1 MNRWRLLF
9 AGITLGT
16 LCACAAQPGG
26 TTPAT
31 IPSTAK
37 TPAVTKSSSVQIT
50 NLPCAE
56 VNSNEPVSI
65 RYPAE
70 TIYRNGAALPK
81 EEGLVCLNLLS
92 DWLKSVPQS
101 RWQVTVAGEEG
112 HGFDPLALA
121 GKRQELLQRFFA
133 RKGLE
138 SKGWEWQTVVG
149 QGEQLHL
156 LELKGSP

>member
-1 MNRWRLLF
+1 MKRWQLLF

-26 TTPAT
+26 TTPDT
-31 IPSTAK
+31 TPSTTK
-37 TPAVTKSSSVQIT
+37 TPAVQSA

-56 VNSNEPVSI
+56 VNSTESVRIIYS
-65 RYPAE
+65 AE
-70 TIYRNGAALPK
+70 AIYRNGAVLPK
-81 EEGLVCLNLLS
+81 EEGLACLEVLS

-101 RWQVTVAGEEG
+101 RWQVTVSGEDG

-133 RKGLE
+133 RKGLDL
-138 SKGWEWQTVVG
+138 KDWQWQTALG
-149 QGEQLHL
+149 AGEQLQL
-156 LELKGSP
+156 LELKDSP

>member
-9 AGITLGT
+9 AGLTLST
-16 LCACAAQPGG
+16 LCACAAPLG
-26 TTPAT
+26 TSTPASVS
-31 IPSTAK
+31 PVAK
-37 TPAVTKSSSVQIT
+37 APSVQIA

-56 VNSNEPVSI
+56 VNSSELLTIS
-65 RYPAE
+65 YPAE

-81 EEGLVCLNLLS
+81 EEGLACLEALAG
-92 DWLKSVPQS
+92 WLKSVPQS
-101 RWQVTVAGEEG
+101 RWQVTVSGEDG

-138 SKGWEWQTVVG
+138 LKNWKWQTAVG
-149 QGEQLHL
+149 QGEQLQL
-156 LELKGSP
+156 IELKDSL

>member
-16 LCACAAQPGG
+16 LCACAAQPGSV
-26 TTPAT
+26 TPAT
-31 IPSTAK
+31 VSPVVKSPSVPVA
-37 TPAVTKSSSVQIT
+37 

-56 VNSNEPVSI
+56 VNSVESVTIS
-65 RYPAE
+65 YSAE
-70 TIYRNGAALPK
+70 AIYRNGAVLPK
-81 EEGLVCLNLLS
+81 EEGLACLEVLS
-92 DWLKSVPQS
+92 DWLRSVPQS
-101 RWQVTVAGEEG
+101 RWQVTVSGEDG

-138 SKGWEWQTVVG
+138 LKDWQWQTALEAG
-149 QGEQLHL
+149 QQLQL
-156 LELKGSP
+156 LELKDSP